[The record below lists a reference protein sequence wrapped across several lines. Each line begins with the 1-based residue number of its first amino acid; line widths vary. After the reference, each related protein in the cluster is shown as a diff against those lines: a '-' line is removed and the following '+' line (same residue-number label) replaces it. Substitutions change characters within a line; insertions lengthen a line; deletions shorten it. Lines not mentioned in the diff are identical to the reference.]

1 VNVVLDTSAYS
12 HFRNNHHDVVE
23 VLARAE
29 QVYMPAIVVGELEAA
44 FRIGRRTADNRARL
58 DEFLDE
64 DFVHIVPV
72 GREIASRYGEVF
84 AKLRA
89 AGTPIPINDVWIAAT
104 ALHVAARLITFDR
117 DFARISDLDATVMT
131 I

>member
-1 VNVVLDTSAYS
+1 MNVVLDTSAYS
-12 HFRNNHHDVVE
+12 HFRNNHHGVVDL
-23 VLARAE
+23 LARAE
-29 QVYMPAIVVGELEAA
+29 RIYMPAIVVGELEAA
-44 FRIGRRTADNRARL
+44 FRIGRRSADNRARL

-64 DFVHIVPV
+64 DFVQLVPV
-72 GREIASRYGEVF
+72 SREIANRYGEVF

-117 DFARISDLDATVMT
+117 DFERVGDLDATVL
-131 I
+131 IA